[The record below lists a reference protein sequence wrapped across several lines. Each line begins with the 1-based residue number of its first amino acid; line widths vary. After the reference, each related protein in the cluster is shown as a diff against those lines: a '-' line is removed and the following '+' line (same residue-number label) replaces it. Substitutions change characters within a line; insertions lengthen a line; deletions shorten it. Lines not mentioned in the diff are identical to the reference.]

1 MLAKLKILLGIDG
14 DSEDAVLAF
23 CLDFATQAVLA
34 YCNLDELPSALEWTV
49 TAMAADKYRME
60 GYGKKEAPMGAVASL
75 SQGDVSVSYK
85 DATSQDTS
93 GLLKNYTTI
102 LNRFRR
108 LAW

>member
-1 MLAKLKILLGIDG
+1 
-14 DSEDAVLAF
+14 
-23 CLDFATQAVLA
+23 
-34 YCNLDELPSALEWTV
+34 
-49 TAMAADKYRME
+49 MAADKYRME

>member
-85 DATSQDTS
+85 DAASQDTS